1 MNNNPLL
8 FFLLCATFLVTG
20 CSERRANTAS
30 QAKATA
36 WQQQDKAACK
46 AKDTDRAL
54 TIIDSMEQAKVIATA
69 KGDYLRAMAYD
80 QGWQMQIAEHYYR
93 EAYEAY
99 REDPAQDWYVYGD
112 AGYRFAYLRANR
124 GDTDGALSVISAL
137 LTQAEENE
145 AFPKD
150 VETSLLMLMADI
162 QIDLRQVNEAKLN
175 WQRAY
180 ELHQQ
185 VRDANPDKGA
195 DLPWLTMTILIDL
208 LDLGDLTGA
217 QEWLARCTEE
227 FAQFE
232 QVCTDS
238 LLLEE
243 WRGHLALQRAR
254 YLQRAGRSAEAA
266 ATFAAVPR
274 SRIFEPHGYT
284 EAADYLMAA
293 GRYDEAAY
301 WYEQLDSTYLATD
314 GARMTFDIIASRLAP
329 RYAAYRKAG
338 RNADALV
345 IADSVCAAIDS
356 ALIWQ
361 RKSDAAELAVIYQT
375 HERDLQISNF
385 KYQLKLHRLIAVG
398 LTIILLLIAYLLFR
412 AFKYNK
418 VLATKNRHLYEQSQE
433 REKVEEEQ
441 QQMLQAQPDEVLTLE
456 QQLFRRLCA
465 LMTEQKPYT
474 DENLN
479 RDILAQMLGTN
490 AKYVVTAIRKCSR
503 DETVGDFITRYRLEH
518 VARLLKTTDEPIAII
533 GELSGIPSRAT
544 LARLFR
550 NTYGM
555 TCSEFRQAAK
565 SKDDIVHEKLREEE

>member
-1 MNNNPLL
+1 MNNKTLIFL
-8 FFLLCATFLVTG
+8 LLCAALLVTG
-20 CSERRANTAS
+20 CSERRANTS
-30 QAKATA
+30 NKAKATA
-36 WQQQDKAACK
+36 WQQQYKAACQ
-46 AKDTDRAL
+46 AKETDRAL
-54 TIIDSMEQAKVIATA
+54 AIIDSMEQAKVVSTA

-99 REDPAQDWYVYGD
+99 SEDPAQDWYVYGD

-145 AFPKD
+145 AFSKD

-162 QIDLRQVNEAKLN
+162 QIELSQVDEAKLN
-175 WQRAY
+175 WHRAY

-185 VRDANPDKGA
+185 VRDANPDKKA
-195 DLPWLTMTILIDL
+195 DLPWLTLTIFGNL

-217 QEWLARCTEE
+217 QEWLDRSAQE
-227 FAQFE
+227 FAAFE

-254 YLQRAGRSAEAA
+254 YLQRAGHTAEAA
-266 ATFAAVPR
+266 AAFAAVPR

-284 EAADYLMAA
+284 AAADYLMAS

-314 GARMTFDIIASRLAP
+314 GARMTFDNIASRLAP
-329 RYAAYRKAG
+329 RYTAYRKAG

-345 IADSVCAAIDS
+345 IADSVSVAIDS

-375 HERDLQISNF
+375 HEKDLQLTKLNF
-385 KYQLKLHRLIAVG
+385 TVYLHRLLAVT
-398 LTIILLLIAYLLFR
+398 LLVILLLIGYLLWR
-412 AFKYNK
+412 TYRYNRE
-418 VLATKNRHLYEQSQE
+418 LTAKNRRLVEEIEQRE
-433 REKVEEEQ
+433 REEQLAIEQLKAEPVES
-441 QQMLQAQPDEVLTLE
+441 LTAQ
-456 QQLFRRLCA
+456 QQLFRRICD
-465 LMTEQKPYT
+465 LMDSPDRIYT
-474 DENLN
+474 DTGLD
-479 RDILAQMLGTN
+479 RVRLAQLIGTN
-490 AKYVVTAIRKCSR
+490 EHYVSDAINACTGGKSVNGFLN
-503 DETVGDFITRYRLEH
+503 EYRLRYAAH
-518 VARLLKTTDEPIAII
+518 LLATTKDPVALIA
-533 GELSGIPSRAT
+533 ELSGFSRSSF
-544 LARLFR
+544 FR
-550 NTYGM
+550 IFSDAYGM
-555 TCSEFRQAAK
+555 SPSEYRGVVGK
-565 SKDDIVHEKLREEE
+565 